1 MNYILFDAAIALILL
16 VFLWRGHSKGFV
28 LTLCGF
34 LALFVAFL
42 GASFAADLLA
52 PTVSKAI
59 APAIE
64 DGLLRNTIQSYYQF
78 ATPESSAEADTFFSS
93 LPLEDTVAALQGTAL
108 YKGLADAFQAA
119 VEQGVAEVT
128 TNAVRALAEFMALK
142 IAHTILFLAAF
153 VAILVGWWLLS
164 HALDLAFKLPVLS
177 TLNHWA
183 GAAVGLLKGA
193 LFLFIAAW
201 LLKDSLIPAQAIEHT
216 LLLKFFCTASPLS
229 LLAWL

>member
-59 APAIE
+59 VPVIEHSIHQSLEESIQHTEYISSSGAIV
-64 DGLLRNTIQSYYQF
+64 
-78 ATPESSAEADTFFSS
+78 S
-93 LPLEDTVAALQGTAL
+93 LPEELPLAGVLDALQGSTL
-108 YKGLADAFQAA
+108 YKGLADAFQTA

-128 TNAVRALAEFMALK
+128 TNAARALAEFMALK

-153 VAILVGWWLLS
+153 AAILVGWWLLS